1 MRGGRGQLARWREGG
16 RKGRGP
22 FRSIPSSS
30 VVNLEVVG
38 TIERKSKRK
47 GVDRPTDRPTY
58 DLLSL
63 SAREEVCAEAKADG
77 PHLTSQFIYHSSQTF
92 DRGKLRSVNTW

>member
-1 MRGGRGQLARWREGG
+1 MEGG

-22 FRSIPSSS
+22 FQSIPSSS

-47 GVDRPTDRPTY
+47 GVDRPTDLRS
-58 DLLSL
+58 SL
-63 SAREEVCAEAKADG
+63 SAREEVCAEAEADG
-77 PHLTSQFIYHSSQTF
+77 PHLTSQFIYHSSHTF